1 MGQLNVAEMN
11 PVTVVANSV
20 RAVAHDLSVYVC
32 NACKSECNF
41 CGCWTF
47 GFQTFETHS
56 DSSSDSSSDNLSSS
70 DANYTLCG
78 PMWE

>member
-1 MGQLNVAEMN
+1 MGQVASEIN
-11 PVTVVANSV
+11 PVAVVANGIKSV
-20 RAVAHDLSVYVC
+20 CHDLSVYVC

-56 DSSSDSSSDNLSSS
+56 DSSGDSSSS
-70 DANYTLCG
+70 DANCDPHSTLCG

>member
-1 MGQLNVAEMN
+1 MGQLKVAEMN

-20 RAVAHDLSVYVC
+20 KAVAHDLSVYVC

-47 GFQTFETHS
+47 GFQTFETRGS
-56 DSSSDSSSDNLSSS
+56 DNSSSNDDASRDSP
-70 DANYTLCG
+70 YTLCG